1 MHEKENNFIEVLIEK
16 KSQVTVFLINGIK
29 LSGVITASDNSTLY
43 LQREQ
48 HTQLVYINAISTIM
62 PIDPISL

>member
-1 MHEKENNFIEVLIEK
+1 MHEQEDKFIQKLIDTQ
-16 KSQVTVFLINGIK
+16 SQLTVFLINGIK
-29 LSGVITASDNSTLY
+29 LSGVITAMDESTLY

-48 HTQLVYINAISTIM
+48 HTQLVYKNAISTIM

>member
-48 HTQLVYINAISTIM
+48 HTQLVYKNAISTIM

>member
-1 MHEKENNFIEVLIEK
+1 MHEKENKFIETLINS

-29 LSGVITASDNSTLY
+29 LSGVITSSDETTLY

-48 HTQLVYINAISTIM
+48 HTQLVYKNAISTIM

>member
-1 MHEKENNFIEVLIEK
+1 MHEKENKFIETLVEG
-16 KSQVTVFLINGIK
+16 KSPVNSFLINGIK
-29 LSGVITASDNSTLY
+29 LSGIIARSDETTLY

-48 HTQLVYINAISTIM
+48 HTQLVYKNAISTIM